1 MKECWNIIKRILP
14 EKKNRIFNLGWRALN
29 KGPNKNII
37 HTNGLMQARII
48 SEQPKLV
55 LVY

>member
-55 LVY
+55 LV